1 MAKVKNMKDKSKSKE
16 AIKKM
21 HDKLKELNQVLDV
34 RKVKKLA

>member
-1 MAKVKNMKDKSKSKE
+1 MKDKSKSKE